1 MNLLLD
7 LSRRY
12 PLPKI
17 TWPRQSGKTTPY
29 CNTYQKLKYAN
40 LGVPDVRQ
48 FAFEDPRGFPAASSG
63 CPDSLPSY

>member
-12 PLPKI
+12 PLP
-17 TWPRQSGKTTPY
+17 TPY